1 MNIFNKHLQIYFE
14 NSKFPVYVI
23 DEAYKITY
31 TNSVIDEKYK
41 NIIGDKCFYALYNRT
56 KPCNRCIYNK
66 TLKENDINISSMN
79 KKENLLGI
87 DSPCVLDIGVPIS
100 YKENKYCIIMAYD
113 DTKKHLN
120 YEVYKNELEGLKE
133 RLFYQ
138 EEIQNDKEIY
148 FVNQAHSLSG
158 YINNINFRV
167 EQLQREYPE
176 ISLNDNLQG
185 IESLIIQSKNTLQ
198 KMFQFTEINHLEV
211 EAHAPFDFHQMI
223 GDIRKRYTELSRTR
237 NVRFKTNISGS
248 LTGHFI
254 GDVKA
259 IKQMIS
265 NILDNAFDFT
275 VNGDIRLNIYPINQN
290 HTDTELMIVISDT
303 GIGIPKE
310 HIDQI
315 TKRFYK
321 VQKKVGG
328 DYIRAGL
335 GLSISKALLERMQGD
350 MSIESELGKGTKVS
364 IRLTLKNKD
373 IRKDLV
379 TKDSSKE
386 IKILM
391 IGLKKV
397 FKLFFNAN
405 TSKKYKVILAEDGE
419 KGLLEYYRI
428 KPDIVIIEVMSKG
441 INAFEFLDELDK
453 TNAHQAYVIASS
465 NQVIEQERDYLIN
478 YGFDEYLPRPI
489 EYQDLIDLIYA
500 LEEKKGN
507 YEKI

>member
-1 MNIFNKHLQIYFE
+1 
-14 NSKFPVYVI
+14 
-23 DEAYKITY
+23 
-31 TNSVIDEKYK
+31 
-41 NIIGDKCFYALYNRT
+41 
-56 KPCNRCIYNK
+56 
-66 TLKENDINISSMN
+66 
-79 KKENLLGI
+79 
-87 DSPCVLDIGVPIS
+87 
-100 YKENKYCIIMAYD
+100 
-113 DTKKHLN
+113 
-120 YEVYKNELEGLKE
+120 
-133 RLFYQ
+133 
-138 EEIQNDKEIY
+138 
-148 FVNQAHSLSG
+148 
-158 YINNINFRV
+158 
-167 EQLQREYPE
+167 
-176 ISLNDNLQG
+176 
-185 IESLIIQSKNTLQ
+185 
-198 KMFQFTEINHLEV
+198 
-211 EAHAPFDFHQMI
+211 
-223 GDIRKRYTELSRTR
+223 
-237 NVRFKTNISGS
+237 
-248 LTGHFI
+248 
-254 GDVKA
+254 
-259 IKQMIS
+259 
-265 NILDNAFDFT
+265 
-275 VNGDIRLNIYPINQN
+275 
-290 HTDTELMIVISDT
+290 
-303 GIGIPKE
+303 
-310 HIDQI
+310 
-315 TKRFYK
+315 
-321 VQKKVGG
+321 
-328 DYIRAGL
+328 
-335 GLSISKALLERMQGD
+335 MQGD